1 MAEALPHPVTP
12 PLAELIAGRFRV
24 LGEPLRLRLLDR
36 LRDGEATVNELGEA
50 LGATQQNVSKHLS
63 VLHRAGMLTRRKH
76 GTRVSY
82 AIADPSVFE
91 LCAVVCGGLERELAD
106 RAAAIRVA
114 S

>member
-1 MAEALPHPVTP
+1 MAEALPHPVPP

-36 LRDGEATVNELGEA
+36 LRDGEATVNELCEA
-50 LGATQQNVSKHLS
+50 LGATQQNVSKHLG

-82 AIADPSVFE
+82 AIADPAVFE
-91 LCAVVCGGLERELAD
+91 LCAVVCDTLQRELAD
-106 RAAAIRVA
+106 RAAALRVA